1 MAKKTAVVDLGSNS
15 IRMVIF
21 EKTSRYGFYTTCEYK
36 RKVRLGE
43 NSYNNGKILQEEA
56 MQKAENALK
65 FFKQCSLKH
74 KCKKIFIIGTSALRD
89 APNSKEF
96 IKRIKTNLNLN
107 IRCIDG
113 KEESYLGGLAALN
126 LLSPF
131 KDATTLDIGGGSS
144 ELCLIKNNKIVSC
157 ISLDIG
163 TVRLKELFFDKGKT
177 AKSLDQFIDPI
188 LKQIPKEFCNHNL
201 IAIGGSLRAISNSI
215 MQKNSYPL
223 KNLHDFRYDLEDERE
238 HIEKILEAKV
248 DSLANFGIKKDRF
261 DTIKKGIFIFLKIVQ
276 KLNTKHIITSGVG
289 IREGIYLK
297 DLLRPNN
304 HFPTNFNPSLKSLQD
319 RFLQEDKNN
328 HTAKFAMQLFNV
340 LKNIHKIHD
349 YYKPS
354 LLAAAKLCHIGEYLN
369 FYFSNEHS
377 THFVLGGLNYGFS
390 HKEKVLIANIIK
402 LNGKK
407 INPYNLEPHKQ
418 LLPNFHILSWLNF
431 ILNLAKTLNNA
442 NESKINFSVLDN
454 TLYIFNEFK
463 ELNLPKEELKKI
475 AKPASIALSLNQ
487 KP

>member
-56 MQKAENALK
+56 MQKAEDALN
-65 FFKQCSLKH
+65 FFKQCALKH
-74 KCKKIFIIGTSALRD
+74 KCKKMFIIGTSALRD
-89 APNSKEF
+89 APNSKDF
-96 IKRIKTNLNLN
+96 IKRIQKKLNLN

-131 KDATTLDIGGGSS
+131 RDATTLDIGGGSS
-144 ELCLIKNNKIVSC
+144 ELCLIKNNKIISC
-157 ISLDIG
+157 ISLDLG
-163 TVRLKELFFDKGKT
+163 TVRLKELFYDKGKID
-177 AKSLDQFIDPI
+177 SLEQFINPI
-188 LKQIPKEFCNHNL
+188 LEQIPKEFCNHNL

-223 KNLHDFRYDLEDERE
+223 KNLHDFHYDLEEE
-238 HIEKILEAKV
+238 KTHIEKILQVKA

-261 DTIKKGIFIFLKIVQ
+261 DTIKKGIFIFLKIAE
-276 KLNTKHIITSGVG
+276 KLKAKHIITSGVG

-297 DLLRPNN
+297 DLLRP
-304 HFPTNFNPSLKSLQD
+304 HSKFPINFNPSLKSLQD
-319 RFLQEDKNN
+319 RFLQQENKSN
-328 HTAKFAMQLFNV
+328 HTAKFAMQLFNI
-340 LKNIHKIHD
+340 LKNIHKIPES
-349 YYKPS
+349 YKQS

-377 THFVLGGLNYGFS
+377 SHFILGGLNYGFS
-390 HKEKVLIANIIK
+390 HKEKILIANIIK

-407 INPYNLEPHKQ
+407 INPYNLESYKQ

-442 NESKINFSVLDN
+442 NESKIDFIFSN
-454 TLYIFNEFK
+454 NALYIFNEFK
-463 ELNLPKEELKKI
+463 NINLPKEDLKKI
-475 AKPASIALSLNQ
+475 AKPASIILNLNQ